1 MQTIEEFAD
10 NTIHFFAI
18 PTKVYAVSYNSET
31 LYFDSIAT
39 DNFNKIEDDYYLID
53 QGFGIPY
60 THGNE
65 YIARNF
71 GELYTYID
79 NISVH
84 NYKIVKKEIVDEDI
98 PDGFEPILWEVVETT
113 DEEKLAEAEDIKS
126 KIVEIKPAPDR
137 LSLVEEKADNANETA
152 TVALDAVTEVYEGNI
167 VTQENSTTAIDA
179 ITELYELVST
189 LTTELEQL
197 KNTKNNEEAK

>member
-1 MQTIEEFAD
+1 MQPINEFVD
-10 NTIHFFAI
+10 NTIQFFSI

-65 YIARNF
+65 YIAQKF

-84 NYKIVKKEIVDEDI
+84 NYKIVKKETVDEDI

-126 KIVEIKPAPDR
+126 KIVEIKPVPDR
-137 LSLVEEKADNANETA
+137 LSLIEEKANNANDTA

-167 VTQENSTTAIDA
+167 TTQENSTTAIDA
-179 ITELYELVST
+179 ITELYEVISV
-189 LTTELEQL
+189 LTDEINRL
-197 KNTKNNEEAK
+197 KSANNKEVK